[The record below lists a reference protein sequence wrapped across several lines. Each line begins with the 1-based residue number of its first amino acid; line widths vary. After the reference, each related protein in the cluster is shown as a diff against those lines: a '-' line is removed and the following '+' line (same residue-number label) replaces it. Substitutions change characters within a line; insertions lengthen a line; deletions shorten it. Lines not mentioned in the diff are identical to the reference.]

1 MHGLDDARLLAL
13 VRDKLGVPEPLINQF
28 RRLADASD
36 RSLEELII
44 DMGLTSSEQLSS
56 LILEAAAEA
65 RAAAPATSPLP
76 RAPLPRLAPTRSL
89 PPAPGQSTPITTA
102 PPARTS
108 AQPLGPSAPPAQPTA
123 SPRPSANPI
132 GQSAP
137 SARPS
142 ANPLGQTAP
151 PARPSA
157 NPLGQTAPP
166 AKPSANPPPARPT
179 ANPLG
184 QTAPPARPSASP
196 FGQTAPPVRTAPPVD
211 TAPARP
217 LPAGASPLDSLDIDD
232 QADTGVLPQLPA
244 KPAVFEPFDDS
255 LDDDDSFAAGPIAT
269 VPRGADPRAADRGKT
284 EARAADRARADTRPA
299 DHARADTR
307 PADRGPADPRPADR
321 ARADSRAPAPSLAP
335 QRRGHP
341 TDTPTLLP
349 LRDEAETDPSLLIHA
364 QLPDPEDLP
373 WGDGGDNFRVID
385 NPAADLPFHISDSPP
400 VDGDDDADLEALLDD
415 DNFLFGDEPPPPDT
429 AIGLVRGRDTAD
441 HEEPERPVDE
451 VDDPFAAYRAFDPDD
466 GFDSALPFDPPPGVR
481 ARALSGELP
490 QVRARGDDLLVSD
503 HAGKDR
509 SSKPGEGKFGG
520 GMDYDPLLDSRP
532 PAGELAPLPGRAVP
546 LRAEVEPDDRP
557 VNGPPDRARGIGDE
571 RDRDRRS
578 DVLPTLHPSATRYEL
593 GRELARGGMGRVIE
607 ARDLNIDRVVAMKLL
622 IKGTDEQLGMQ
633 LRFTEEA
640 QITGQLQ
647 HPNIVPVYDLGTQ
660 RDGQLYF
667 TMKLVKGRTLR
678 DVLRDL
684 RRGVEKTEK
693 TFTRTRLLAS
703 FQQVCMGIAYAH
715 DRNVV
720 HRDLK
725 PSNIMF
731 GDFGEIL
738 VMDWGLAKILPR
750 RVPDADGRVQSHRA
764 GMSRWATRH
773 GEVIGTPGYMPP
785 ELALGNLDE
794 VDERSDI
801 YSLGAMLY
809 EILTLRP
816 PYTGRDARAIIRKML
831 RERVVPPRKRA
842 PDRNIPAEL
851 EEVVMRCL
859 AKDIEQRYP
868 SVLDVHAA
876 LQAFLEGAIEA
887 ERQKLEA
894 RRHSAEA
901 RAQVDDYRTHTRTA
915 ERLMSEVEAHRLRL
929 APWAGAE
936 PRRPLWEAEQ
946 RLAGARRERVEAFT
960 RAAQAFRQ
968 ALVCNP
974 DDADAREALCQ
985 LYWDGFL
992 QAEHEGDHPSLV
1004 QYETVLR
1011 AVDTG
1016 HYADLLRGDGRLRVE
1031 TDPPG
1036 ARAVLFRY
1044 EEIDKIL
1051 TPQNPRDLGR
1061 TPVDVDPL
1069 PMGSYLLVLRAPGLR
1084 DTQVPVCI
1092 ERLGEAKLHVRL
1104 RTEATLGAG
1113 FVYVPGGRMT
1123 IGGDPDASWGLPRQT
1138 LDVADFCLS
1147 RLPVSG
1153 RQYLDYLN
1161 ALVTHDIREA
1171 RRRSPRLFAEGG
1183 ALFRF
1188 EEGRFVIP
1196 ERDPNGIPW
1205 DPNWPVFGVSFD
1217 DAQHYCRWRSE
1228 QDGVTYRLPTEIEWE
1243 IAARGADLRRFPW
1256 GNTWE
1261 PTYCKSAHA
1270 RPGAAHLE
1278 PCGSFATDR
1287 GPYGVM
1293 DLAGGV
1299 SDWTVSPA
1307 ASEGVDEE
1315 TDRICRG
1322 GSWNHLDL
1330 HARCASRHAMAPASV
1345 SVSVGFRLARDP

>member
-1 MHGLDDARLLAL
+1 MDGLDDARLLAL
-13 VRDKLGVPEPLINQF
+13 VRDKLGVPEPLINQC
-28 RRLADASD
+28 RRLADSSD

-44 DMGLTSSEQLSS
+44 DLGLTSSEQLSS
-56 LILEAAAEA
+56 LMLEAAAEA
-65 RAAAPATSPLP
+65 RGVASPATPLP
-76 RAPLPRLAPTRSL
+76 RAPLPRPARPSPGPAAADPAARSTPAAGLTDRPSASLPGAPLTDRGSAADVRVAPHAGL
-89 PPAPGQSTPITTA
+89 TEPRAGFTEPRARDPWSGPPDPWSDPPAPHTA
-102 PPARTS
+102 PPGRT
-108 AQPLGPSAPPAQPTA
+108 APD
-123 SPRPSANPI
+123 R
-132 GQSAP
+132 
-137 SARPS
+137 
-142 ANPLGQTAP
+142 QTAP
-151 PARPSA
+151 PGR
-157 NPLGQTAPP
+157 TAPDPRAP
-166 AKPSANPPPARPT
+166 ATGSTTAPLAMPPPMTGPPARAT
-179 ANPLG
+179 Y
-184 QTAPPARPSASP
+184 T
-196 FGQTAPPVRTAPPVD
+196 
-211 TAPARP
+211 
-217 LPAGASPLDSLDIDD
+217 PLDSIEVDE
-232 QADTGVLPQLPA
+232 QADTGVLPRLAPA
-244 KPAVFEPFDDS
+244 PDVFDPLDDG
-255 LDDDDSFAAGPIAT
+255 LDDDDDAGPDPIIGPVRR
-269 VPRGADPRAADRGKT
+269 VP
-284 EARAADRARADTRPA
+284 
-299 DHARADTR
+299 
-307 PADRGPADPRPADR
+307 
-321 ARADSRAPAPSLAP
+321 PSD
-335 QRRGHP
+335 G
-341 TDTPTLLP
+341 PTLLP
-349 LRDEAETDPSLLIHA
+349 VRAEAETDPAHLLA
-364 QLPDPEDLP
+364 ELPDPEDLP
-373 WGDGGDNFRVID
+373 WGDGGELLRPVE
-385 NPAADLPFHISDSPP
+385 NPSADLPFHVSDSPP
-400 VDGDDDADLEALLDD
+400 VDDDDADLEALLDD

-429 AIGLVRGRDTAD
+429 HVGLARGRDTND
-441 HEEPERPVDE
+441 EEPVDH
-451 VDDPFAAYRAFDPDD
+451 VDDPFAAYRAFDPGD
-466 GFDSALPFDPPPGVR
+466 GFDSGLPFDPPPGVR
-481 ARALSGELP
+481 ARAMSGELP
-490 QVRARGDDLLVSD
+490 KLPARGDDLLVSD
-503 HAGKDR
+503 RAGKDR
-509 SSKPGEGKFGG
+509 SSEPGEPGFGA
-520 GMDYDPLLDSRP
+520 MDYDPLLDSRP

-546 LRAEVEPDDRP
+546 IRGDE
-557 VNGPPDRARGIGDE
+557 DRARPASE

-578 DVLPTLHPSATRYEL
+578 DVLPTLHPSTTRYEL
-593 GRELARGGMGRVIE
+593 GREIARGGMGRVIE

-667 TMKLVKGRTLR
+667 SMKLVRGRTLR

-693 TFTRTRLLAS
+693 TFTRTRLLSS

-715 DRNVV
+715 DHNVV

-801 YSLGAMLY
+801 YSLGAILY

-831 RERVVPPRKRA
+831 RERVIPLRKRA

-851 EEVVMRCL
+851 EEIVMRCL

-868 SVLDVHAA
+868 SVLELHGA
-876 LQAFLEGAIEA
+876 LQAFLEGALEQ

-894 RRHSAEA
+894 RRHTGEA
-901 RAQVDDYRTHTRTA
+901 RAHVDEYRAQTRTA
-915 ERLMSEVEAHRLRL
+915 ERLTGEVEAHRLRL

-946 RLAGARRERVEAFT
+946 RLALARRERVEAFT

-974 DDADAREALCQ
+974 DDAEAREELCQ

-992 QAEHEGDHPSLV
+992 QAEHERDHASMV

-1016 HYADLLRGDGRLRVE
+1016 NYAQLLRGDGRLHVE

-1044 EEIDKIL
+1044 AEIDKIL
-1051 TPQNPRDLGR
+1051 TPQEPRDLGR
-1061 TPVDVDPL
+1061 TPVTVDPL

-1084 DTQVPVCI
+1084 DTQVPVLI
-1092 ERLGEAKLHVRL
+1092 ERLGEAKLRVRL
-1104 RTEATLGAG
+1104 RTEQSLGAG
-1113 FVYVPGGRMT
+1113 FVYIPGGRMT

-1138 LDVADFCLS
+1138 VDVADFCLS

-1153 RQYLDYLN
+1153 RQYLDFLN
-1161 ALVTHDIREA
+1161 ALVQNDIREA
-1171 RRRSPRLFAEGG
+1171 RRRVPRLFADGG

-1217 DAQHYCRWRSE
+1217 DAQTYCRWRSA

-1243 IAARGADLRRFPW
+1243 VAARGADLRRFPW

-1299 SDWTVSPA
+1299 SDWTVSLA
-1307 ASEGVDEE
+1307 ATEGADEH

-1330 HARCASRHAMAPASV
+1330 HARGTSRHAMAPASV